1 MNLCQY
7 KDLFGKPSEGVHRYR
22 IFNIA
27 VVDVVVTVVFAW
39 IIWWILNRFV
49 LPRLAINT
57 KIPFLPFLLA
67 VFVLGVFVHRAF
79 CVRTG
84 MDKMLFPKG

>member
-7 KDLFGKPSEGVHRYR
+7 KDLFGKPGAGLRKYR

-27 VVDVVVTVVFAW
+27 IYDTVVTVGFAW
-39 IIWWILNRFV
+39 IIWWILNEFV
-49 LPRLAINT
+49 LPYMIKSNT

-67 VFVLGVFVHRAF
+67 VFVLGIFVHRAF

-84 MDKMLFPKG
+84 VDRMLFT